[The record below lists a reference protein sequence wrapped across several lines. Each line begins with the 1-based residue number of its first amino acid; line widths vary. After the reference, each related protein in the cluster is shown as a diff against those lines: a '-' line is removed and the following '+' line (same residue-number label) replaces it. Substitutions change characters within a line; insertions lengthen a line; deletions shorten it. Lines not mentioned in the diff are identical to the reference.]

1 MLVVLGYLDNM
12 FINKLKTKSNG
23 VLNRVVSNTE
33 EFTVSLEEQE
43 LNKCLQ
49 KFISGQENVT
59 AVRSFVCHNIFNV
72 TIGNNE

>member
-33 EFTVSLEEQE
+33 RIHSYFGRARARQMPSKVY
-43 LNKCLQ
+43 
-49 KFISGQENVT
+49 
-59 AVRSFVCHNIFNV
+59 
-72 TIGNNE
+72 